1 MTKHDRRFAP
11 IFLGALV
18 LSALVATP
26 PFVARGQ
33 DAAAEAA
40 DGVSIQFPN
49 ADINKLILPEYER
62 LTGRKV
68 IRDNSILGA
77 TISIETSGVL
87 PREKAADFIEKTLL
101 LNGYALVPTRE
112 ENLYKIIAYDAG
124 KQVRSEGVPVIVN
137 PDQLPESDEVV
148 TFIMPLSNLS
158 PEKAAETFSQIVPSH
173 SYGNI
178 TALENA
184 TAVVV
189 TDNSSVIRRLLEL
202 RDQIDVPPSQL
213 EDRAFQLTRADAEE
227 VAESLIEILGIDSG
241 DSSGDTG
248 SRRVVTPGQNQA
260 NAVGNGNP
268 AAQAAVNG
276 GALALGNSAGGPAP
290 SAAEP
295 KIHAMSRTNRILVV
309 ARPVDM
315 AYIERL
321 IEHFDSPAEMANR
334 MERKLNYVT
343 VSSFLQIARDAL
355 LRGLEEDSGGSQI
368 SGADGSLQNRAFGTA
383 QASQTFGNNSS
394 GFGSGRSGF
403 GGNSGFGGSGSSFGG
418 SGSDLGG
425 AGQDEDAG
433 PQSLV
438 VGKTLL
444 IADNVHNALI
454 ASGPPEHL
462 EMINDLLDS
471 MDVRPRQIQISAII
485 AQLTLGD
492 DFEFGFDLLRTL
504 ETVGPDG
511 RRYNGA
517 GIFKSRTGAAQT
529 ILDIDT
535 LDVVDNFLPAAQGFT
550 FYGQINPYLNAFLS
564 TLSSTNRFKVLSRPT
579 VYTVNNKQAVIQTG
593 QRVAVPRS
601 TQSSLDT
608 TGNNATNQIVTAS
621 IDFEE
626 VLLRIQVLPLINSE
640 DEITLR
646 IQQLNDSIV
655 GSQVIGGD
663 EIPTIG
669 TQSLGTTVMVPD
681 GATVLLGGLISE
693 DENKSESGLP
703 TFTNMPLIGKV
714 FGSQGKSANR
724 QELLIFIQPKI
735 IDDPADQHEIDQ
747 HLITRT
753 EVGPDAVKFGG
764 DEPSVKVEPAKD
776 PTKGWFRKLFSRD

>member
-1 MTKHDRRFAP
+1 MTKHDRSFAP
-11 IFLGALV
+11 ILLGALI
-18 LSALVATP
+18 LFALMPPP
-26 PFVARGQ
+26 PFVAQAQ
-33 DAAAEAA
+33 DASTDAA

-49 ADINKLILPEYER
+49 ADINQLILPEYER
-62 LTGRKV
+62 LTGRKI

-87 PREKAADFIEKTLL
+87 PRDKAAEFIEKTLL

-241 DSSGDTG
+241 DSSADTG
-248 SRRVVTPGQNQA
+248 SRRVVAPGQNQA
-260 NAVGNGNP
+260 NTVGNGNQP
-268 AAQAAVNG
+268 AQVTNSG
-276 GALALGNSAGGPAP
+276 GATSIGTSTGPAP

-368 SGADGSLQNRAFGTA
+368 SGGDGNLQNRAFGTA
-383 QASQTFGNNSS
+383 QSTQTFGNNSG

-403 GGNSGFGGSGSSFGG
+403 GSNSGFGGGGSGFGGSGG
-418 SGSDLGG
+418 DLGG

-444 IADNVHNALI
+444 IADNVHNSLI

-462 EMINDLLDS
+462 EMLNDLLDS

-504 ETVGPDG
+504 ETTGPDG

-517 GIFKSRTGAAQT
+517 GIFKSRTGASQT

-608 TGNNATNQIVTAS
+608 TGNNTTNQIVTAS

-626 VLLRIQVLPLINSE
+626 VLLRIQVLPLINSA

-655 GSQVIGGD
+655 GSQLIGGD

-693 DENKSESGLP
+693 DEDKSESGLP
-703 TFTNMPLIGKV
+703 TFTNLPLIGKV

-735 IDDPADQHEIDQ
+735 IDSAADQHEIDQ

-753 EVGPDAVKFGG
+753 EVGPEAVKFSG
-764 DEPSVKVEPAKD
+764 DEPSVKVEPAKE
-776 PTKGWFRKLFSRD
+776 PEKGWFRKLFSRD